1 MHAPGHDPTNWRW
14 ESDLRSRLQQGL
26 LLVLALVVV
35 ANAAGAEVFASKR
48 EALEQAFPGADSIE
62 SRTLVL
68 DDEQAAS
75 IEQRSHG
82 ELESR
87 LATIH
92 TGVRD
97 GRVVGYAIIDIHTVR
112 TFPEAF
118 LVVLD
123 PGGRVMSTRILAFYE
138 PPEYMPPERWL
149 AQFDERRLE
158 PSLSLGGSIHGIA
171 GSTLSSRA
179 VTNGVRRALALY
191 EAFLKAPPVVAA
203 PPPAGATGSLAAGG
217 Q

>member
-1 MHAPGHDPTNWRW
+1 M
-14 ESDLRSRLQQGL
+14 RSRTLGL
-26 LLVLALVVV
+26 WLVVALVAV
-35 ANAAGAEVFASKR
+35 ADVAGAEVFASKA

-62 SRTLVL
+62 SHTLVL
-68 DDEQAAS
+68 DEAQAAA
-75 IEQRSHG
+75 IEKLSFG

-92 TGVRD
+92 SGRKD
-97 GRVVGYAIIDIHTVR
+97 GQLIGYAIIDVHTVR

-123 PGGRVMSTRILAFYE
+123 PQGRVVSTRILAFYE

-149 AQFDERRLE
+149 EQFDDRVLE
-158 PSLSLGGSIHGIA
+158 PSLSLGGTIHGIS

-179 VTNGVRRALALY
+179 VTTGVRRALALY
-191 EAFLKAPPVVAA
+191 DTFLSISPVAPAPPS
-203 PPPAGATGSLAAGG
+203 TGGIAAGG

>member
-1 MHAPGHDPTNWRW
+1 MW
-14 ESDLRSRLQQGL
+14 
-26 LLVLALVVV
+26 LVLALVG
-35 ANAAGAEVFASKR
+35 AAHPAAAEVFASKR
-48 EALEQAFPGADSIE
+48 EALEQAFPGSDSIE

-68 DDEQAAS
+68 DDEQAAA
-75 IEQRSHG
+75 IERRSHG

-92 TGVRD
+92 TGIRD
-97 GRVVGYAIIDIHTVR
+97 GRVLGYAIIDVHTVR

-123 PGGRVMSTRILAFYE
+123 PGGRVVSTRILAFYE

-149 AQFDERRLE
+149 AQFDQRRLE

-171 GSTLSSRA
+171 GATLSSHA
-179 VTNGVRRALALY
+179 VTRGVRRALALY
-191 EAFLKAPPVVAA
+191 EAFLAAPPVAA
-203 PPPAGATGSLAAGG
+203 GLPPAGETSSLAAGG